1 MSRIAVVGNPGHW
14 SSEHLSRTA
23 ARIAGEAT
31 LVDPSG
37 LSLDVEARR
46 VRAGG
51 VDLHD
56 FDAVIMKKIGA
67 GYRPEYGDRLDILRF
82 LQESGVPIYSDPMR
96 IARVIDRLSC
106 TVTLAAHDIPMAP
119 TVITEDV
126 AEAVDAVQRFGRVV
140 AKPLFTSK
148 ARGMR
153 IIEAGRG
160 ALSEIESFKGD
171 GNPVMYIQKMLTLP
185 GHDLG
190 VVFLGGE
197 YLTTYARSGP
207 EGSWSTAVV
216 GAGVGEKGS
225 YTPYDPSVEIVELA
239 RRAQEPFG
247 LAFTC
252 VDVAE
257 TEIGPVVWEVS
268 AFGGFRGLWEARGI
282 DAAELYVRFVLERI
296 GEVVAV

>member
-1 MSRIAVVGNPGHW
+1 MTRIAIVGNPGHW
-14 SSEHLSRTA
+14 SSEHLFRTA
-23 ARIAGEAT
+23 ERIGGQAA
-31 LVDPSG
+31 LVNPDG
-37 LSLDVEARR
+37 LSLDVEERR

-51 VDLHD
+51 VDMHA
-56 FDAVIMKKIGA
+56 FDAVIMKKIGV
-67 GYRPEYGDRLDILRF
+67 GYRPEYADRLDILRY
-82 LQESGVPIYSDPMR
+82 LQASGVPIYSDPMR

-106 TVTLAAHDIPMAP
+106 TVTLASSGIPMAP

-126 AEAVDAVQRFGRVV
+126 TEAVEAVERFGRAV

-153 IIEAGRG
+153 VIEAGPG
-160 ALSEIESFKGD
+160 ARAEVEAFRAAE
-171 GNPVMYIQKMLTLP
+171 NPVMYIQQMLDLP

-197 YLTTYARSGP
+197 YVTTYARSGP

-216 GAGVGEKGS
+216 GKGS
-225 YTPYDPSVEIVELA
+225 YAPYDPSPEIIELA
-239 RRAQEPFG
+239 WRAQEPFG

-296 GEVVAV
+296 GQAVAV

>member
-1 MSRIAVVGNPGHW
+1 MSRIAIVGNPGHW
-14 SSEHLSRTA
+14 SSEHLLHA
-23 ARIAGEAT
+23 AERIAGEAA
-31 LVDPSG
+31 LVNPEG
-37 LSLDVEARR
+37 LSLDIEERR

-51 VDLHD
+51 VDLHA
-56 FDAVIMKKIGA
+56 FDAVIMKKIGV
-67 GYRPEYGDRLDILRF
+67 GYRPEYADRLDILRY
-82 LQESGVPIYSDPMR
+82 LQACGVPIFSDPMR

-106 TVTLAAHDIPMAP
+106 TITLAASGIPMAP
-119 TVITEDV
+119 TLITEDV
-126 AEAVDAVQRFGRVV
+126 EEAVDAVGRYGRAV

-148 ARGMR
+148 SRGMR
-153 IIEAGRG
+153 IIEAGPG
-160 ALSEIESFKGD
+160 ARSEIEAFRAAD
-171 GNPVMYIQKMLTLP
+171 NPVMYLQQMLELP

-216 GAGVGEKGS
+216 GQGS
-225 YTPYDPSVEIVELA
+225 YSPYDPSDEIIELA

-268 AFGGFRGLWEARGI
+268 AFGGFRGLWEARGM

-296 GEVVAV
+296 GHAVAV

>member
-1 MSRIAVVGNPGHW
+1 
-14 SSEHLSRTA
+14 
-23 ARIAGEAT
+23 
-31 LVDPSG
+31 
-37 LSLDVEARR
+37 

-160 ALSEIESFKGD
+160 ALSEIEAFKGD
-171 GNPVMYIQKMLTLP
+171 GNPVMYIQKMLVLP

>member
-23 ARIAGEAT
+23 ARIAGESK
-31 LVDPSG
+31 LIDPAG
-37 LSLDVEARR
+37 LSLDIETRR
-46 VRAGG
+46 VKAGG
-51 VDLHD
+51 ADLHE
-56 FDAVIMKKIGA
+56 FDAVIMKKVGV
-67 GYRPEYGDRLDILRF
+67 GYRPEYADRLDILRF

-106 TVTLAAHDIPMAP
+106 TVTLAAHGIPMAP
-119 TVITEDV
+119 TLITEDV
-126 AEAVDAVQRFGRVV
+126 TEAVDIVQRYGRAV

-153 IIEAGRG
+153 IIEAGLG
-160 ALSEIESFKGD
+160 ALSDVEAFRAA
-171 GNPVMYIQKMLTLP
+171 GNPVMYIQQMLELP

-197 YLTTYARSGP
+197 YVTTYARSGP

-216 GAGVGEKGS
+216 GKGA
-225 YTPYDPSVEIVELA
+225 YAPYDPPQEIIELA
-239 RRAQEPFG
+239 HRAQEPFG

-257 TEIGPVVWEVS
+257 TEMGPVVWEVS
-268 AFGGFRGLWEARGI
+268 AFGGFRGLWESRGI

-296 GEVVAV
+296 GEAVAV